1 MIPGGPVV
9 GQGTIR
15 NASLISGDNRVS
27 FGGVLDYQVLFDN
40 LETIL
45 NAEADPLA
53 RGNLALNARGYS
65 TVFEGTRIPYYEKIL
80 NNMTLGTE
88 VPITQFLVGS
98 VGGIVNDNAG
108 TLGDLVNIIQGGGL
122 PAFLGLLTGV
132 FPQVR

>member
-1 MIPGGPVV
+1 MV

-15 NASLISGDNRVS
+15 NASLVPGNNTVS
-27 FGGVLDYQVLFDN
+27 FGGVLNYDVLFNN

-45 NAEADPLA
+45 NAEADALS

-65 TVFEGTRIPYYEKIL
+65 TIFEGTRIPYYEKIL

-98 VGGIVNDNAG
+98 LGGILNDNSA
-108 TLGDLVNIIQGGGL
+108 TLGDLVGLIQGN
-122 PAFLGLLTGV
+122 PASFLSLLTTSGV
-132 FPQVR
+132 FNPAKR